1 VWHEKFSG
9 KKGVKG
15 ILQGLRIMRVI
26 YISSSL
32 VYIGFIPQIEEKNMN
47 GRDALMLV
55 REKYLE
61 EEKGITTGKKAD
73 EYKRACEQYPA
84 QMTTAHY
91 IWARE
96 LTKNLP

>member
-1 VWHEKFSG
+1 
-9 KKGVKG
+9 
-15 ILQGLRIMRVI
+15 MRMI
-26 YISSSL
+26 YIYSPL

-73 EYKRACEQYPA
+73 EYMRACEQYPA